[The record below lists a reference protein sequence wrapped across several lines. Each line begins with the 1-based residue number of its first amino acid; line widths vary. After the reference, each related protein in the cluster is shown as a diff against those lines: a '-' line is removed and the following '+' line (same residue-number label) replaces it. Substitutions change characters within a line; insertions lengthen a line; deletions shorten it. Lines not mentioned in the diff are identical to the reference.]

1 MKMAELRVL
10 PPAARFFKKLKDKK
24 LKSLYRE
31 AIDKI
36 KASSVICFVKNQRDL
51 NRNPILGVNAMA
63 DFSNRQVKMLERSII
78 GRQTQ

>member
-1 MKMAELRVL
+1 MAELRVL

-36 KASSVICFVKNQRDL
+36 KASSVICFVKKQRDL
-51 NRNPILGVNAMA
+51 NRNAILGVNAMA
-63 DFSNRQVKMLERSII
+63 DFSNRYVKMLERSIT

>member
-1 MKMAELRVL
+1 MAELRVL